1 MCFYK
6 KTKIEIFSLIYRLI
20 SLTEDLQDM
29 QDLQFFALLYY
40 ILIKKQLTGKGIIG
54 QYIWVLDN
62 FKS

>member
-29 QDLQFFALLYY
+29 QDLQFFALFPY
-40 ILIKKQLTGKGIIG
+40 IFNIL
-54 QYIWVLDN
+54 
-62 FKS
+62 